1 MESPRAVNRF
11 FLAILIVYA
20 TLAIAATVYFGDLS
34 ILLCSVAAIA
44 LGFAMFGLVGILNT
58 IMFAPI
64 FWLMATLAARK
75 PKQGKSDDGAT

>member
-11 FLAILIVYA
+11 FQAILIVYA
-20 TLAIAATVYFGDLS
+20 TFAIAAAVYFGDLS

-44 LGFAMFGLVGILNT
+44 LMFAMFGFVGVLNT

-64 FWLMATLAARK
+64 FWLMDKLAAHK
-75 PKQGKSDDGAT
+75 PKHGKSDDGAT